1 MGLEEAIGLGVTV
14 TLVDMFRKGA
24 SGVVESMHH
33 MESEVV
39 GGAGRVTAAI
49 HSMETG
55 MVAMG
60 AGGVVLGGLA
70 ALGSHAVEE
79 TLKVNGLR
87 SSITALAN
95 DGGRLAEE
103 MDRLS
108 DQSGVF
114 DPEQFGAAAKQLLG
128 MGTAAER
135 IPGMLTAASQA
146 AAVLG
151 GGIDEMAS
159 GFYNIQF
166 AMESGM
172 NPTRALK
179 RFGVTLADLAALG
192 IKESKGKITS
202 SMDDVMTAVQ
212 TAIGQRFGERA
223 GAIAEGVGAMKKQ
236 LSRAIT
242 EGFVAAG
249 EPLVAAEKGILA
261 GVLEVARAGAE
272 EIGAQFGA
280 GLSSVY
286 TLLSPIGRGLK
297 DAALGLVSFLKEH
310 PEIVRIGVAL
320 AGVVAVVLVGV
331 GAVMA
336 LGGAVRLLPFA
347 IKLATEAMSTGLAS
361 IGSALTML
369 PMLIGIAALAYI
381 VYQAWTQNIGG
392 IRDTLTRWYESARL
406 VVEGL
411 WELFTSSSHGVGAI
425 PSELQQ
431 KLMDRGLWPLVQQLF
446 VWGERIGDVFSGIW
460 EGVKETLGVVIEIL
474 GVLGSVVG
482 WVIGWVVKGIAWFN
496 DLTGATAKL
505 SGGTQEASTW
515 FHRFG
520 DVIGFVVGMWAVY
533 RAGLIAYQVAAAAAK
548 IATALWTPE
557 QWSLN
562 AAMDANPIG
571 LIVIAIAAV
580 IVAIVLLIK
589 HYDDLQLSSYET
601 ARAIRAAF
609 GADTTAHDQLI
620 AALKLQ
626 MHMKGLL
633 AKREEEQGS
642 GGFAGMMKSAG
653 LTGGG
658 PRPGSEGTEPTADA
672 AAAPRLPP
680 YIAAMAAQGA
690 GATGGGGGVDGKRET
705 TVNLHLNGKMIH
717 QVVVDEENNARERD
731 VGAG

>member
-14 TLVDMFRKGA
+14 TLVDMFREGA

-60 AGGVVLGGLA
+60 AGGVVLGGLS

-179 RFGVTLADLAALG
+179 RFGVSLADLAALG

-202 SMDDVMTAVQ
+202 SMDDVMAAVQ

-236 LSRAIT
+236 ISRAIT

-297 DAALGLVSFLKEH
+297 EAALGLVSFLKEH

-320 AGVVAVVLVGV
+320 TGVVAAVLVGV

-392 IRDTLTRWYESARL
+392 IRDTLTRWYESAKL

-460 EGVKETLGVVIEIL
+460 EGVKETLGFVIQ
-474 GVLGSVVG
+474 VLGALADAVA
-482 WVIGWVVKGIAWFN
+482 WVITWVAKGVTWFN
-496 DLTGATAKL
+496 DLTGVTTKL
-505 SGGTQEASTW
+505 TGGTREASAW
-515 FHRFG
+515 FHQFG
-520 DVIGFVVGMWAVY
+520 DAVGVVVGIF
-533 RAGLIAYQVAAAAAK
+533 IAYKAGVAAYELAVGAARV
-548 IATALWTPE
+548 ATLAWQGA
-557 QWSLN
+557 QWLLN
-562 AAMDANPIG
+562 IAMDANPIG
-571 LIVIAIAAV
+571 LIVIAIAA
-580 IVAIVLLIK
+580 AIVGIILLIK
-589 HYDDLQLSSYET
+589 HYDDLELASYRVSNSINKLFNRQYDATQGDALIAQLQRNMQMKELLAKRDEEASGGVPSWARGVIPGAPSGAPTAET
-601 ARAIRAAF
+601 PT
-609 GADTTAHDQLI
+609 ADTTA
-620 AALKLQ
+620 
-626 MHMKGLL
+626 
-633 AKREEEQGS
+633 
-642 GGFAGMMKSAG
+642 
-653 LTGGG
+653 
-658 PRPGSEGTEPTADA
+658 P
-672 AAAPRLPP
+672 PRLPP
-680 YIAAMAAQGA
+680 YIAAMAQQGA
-690 GATGGGGGVDGKRET
+690 GATGGSGGADGKRET
-705 TVNLHLNGKMIH
+705 TVNLHLNGKVIH